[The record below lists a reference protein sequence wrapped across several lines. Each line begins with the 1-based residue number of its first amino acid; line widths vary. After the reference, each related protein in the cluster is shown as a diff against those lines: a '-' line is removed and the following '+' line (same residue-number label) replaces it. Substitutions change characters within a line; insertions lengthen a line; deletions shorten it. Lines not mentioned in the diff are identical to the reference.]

1 MIRHLFKLVWN
12 RKKTNALI
20 MVEILFSFLVVFAL
34 AAAGIELG
42 TLYRSP
48 LGYRHDDVWS
58 VSVDRGAAGHG
69 RSWNADSAATFRR
82 LVDDVRAL
90 PEVVEVASGDNA
102 PFSNSI
108 TLSTWDIDGRE
119 LEAESAAVAQSYDDV
134 LQLDLTQGRW
144 FEEQDGALD
153 WEPTVITAPLATLA
167 FGDED
172 PLGRVLMEND
182 DETEGSKER
191 RVVGV
196 ISEFRRGGDL
206 AQPVPFFFRPACELR
221 DDGPPLDVLLIRLAP
236 GTSAD
241 FEEPLLERLQDI
253 AGTWTFTVTPLSVSR
268 ESRLRQILVPVTIIG
283 LIAAFLLAMVVLG
296 LIGVMWQNVTRRT
309 REIGLRRATGAR
321 RSNIHRQIVAE
332 VMITASL
339 GVVVGGLLAVQV
351 PLIGAFSFLS
361 FDVVLAA
368 LLASAVFMLGLAGF
382 CGLYPGWTATR
393 VHPAEAL
400 HYE

>member
-12 RKKTNALI
+12 RKRTNALI
-20 MVEILFSFLVVFAL
+20 MLEILFSFLVVFAL
-34 AAAGIELG
+34 VATALEFGI
-42 TLYRSP
+42 LYRSP
-48 LGYRHDDVWS
+48 LGYRYDDVWS
-58 VSVDRGAAGHG
+58 VSVDRGTADYGA
-69 RSWNADSAATFRR
+69 WDADSAATFRR
-82 LVDDVRAL
+82 LTDEVRAM
-90 PEVVEVASGDNA
+90 PEVVAVSGGDNA
-102 PFSNSI
+102 PFSTSI
-108 TLSTWDIDGRE
+108 TVSRWDLEGRD
-119 LEAESAAVAQSYDDV
+119 LEAESAAVSQGYSEL
-134 LQLDLTQGRW
+134 LQLDLIQGRW
-144 FEEQDGALD
+144 FEEQDSALD
-153 WEPTVITAPLATLA
+153 WEPTVITARLATLG

-172 PLGRVLMEND
+172 PVGRVLMERD

-206 AQPVPFFFRPACELR
+206 GQPIPFFFRPAREQR
-221 DDGPPLDVLLIRLAP
+221 DDGAPLDTLLIRLAP

-241 FEEPLLERLQDI
+241 FEEPLLARLQGI
-253 AGTWTFTVTPLSVSR
+253 AGTWTFTVKPLSVLR
-268 ESRLRQILVPVTIIG
+268 ESQLQRVLVPLTIIG

-339 GVVVGGLLAVQV
+339 GVVVGGLLAIQV
-351 PLIGAFSFLS
+351 PLIGVLSFLS

-368 LLASAVFMLGLAGF
+368 VLASAAFMLGLAGF

-393 VHPAEAL
+393 IHPAEAL

>member
-1 MIRHLFKLVWN
+1 MIRHLFKMVWN
-12 RKKTNALI
+12 RKRTNALI

-34 AAAGIELG
+34 VAAGLELG
-42 TLYRSP
+42 VLYGSP
-48 LGYRHDDVWS
+48 LGYRYDDVWS
-58 VSVDRGAAGHG
+58 VSVDRGANDYGSWDAG
-69 RSWNADSAATFRR
+69 SAATFRR
-82 LVDDVRAL
+82 LADEARTL
-90 PEVVEVASGDNA
+90 PEVVAVAAGDNA
-102 PFSNSI
+102 PFSSSI
-108 TLSTWDIDGRE
+108 TSSTWDIDGRE
-119 LEAESAAVAQSYDDV
+119 LEAESAAVAQSYSDV
-134 LQLDLTQGRW
+134 LQLDLIQGRW
-144 FEEQDGALD
+144 FEEQDSALD
-153 WEPTVITAPLATLA
+153 WEPTVITARLATLA

-172 PLGRVLMEND
+172 PVGRVLMERD
-182 DETEGSKER
+182 DETKGSKER

-206 AQPVPFFFRPACELR
+206 AQPVSFFFRPACEQR
-221 DDGPPLDVLLIRLAP
+221 DDGAPLDTLLIRLAP

-241 FEEPLLERLQDI
+241 FEEPLLARLQGI
-253 AGTWTFTVTPLSVSR
+253 AGTWTFTVKPLAVSR
-268 ESRLRQILVPVTIIG
+268 ESQLRQILVPLTIIG

-321 RSNIHRQIVAE
+321 RSNIQRQIVAE

-339 GVVVGGLLAVQV
+339 GVIVGGLLAIQV

-361 FDVVLAA
+361 FDIVLLA

>member
-12 RKKTNALI
+12 RKRTNALI

-34 AAAGIELG
+34 AAAGLELG
-42 TLYRSP
+42 ARFRSP
-48 LGYRHDDVWS
+48 LGYRHEDVWS
-58 VSVDRGAAGHG
+58 VSVDRGGAGYG
-69 RSWNADSAATFRR
+69 RSWDADSAATFRR
-82 LVDDVRAL
+82 LADEVRTL
-90 PEVVEVASGDNA
+90 PEVVAVASGDNA
-102 PFSNSI
+102 PFASSI
-108 TLSTWDIDGRE
+108 TISSWKMEGRE
-119 LEAESAAVAQSYDDV
+119 LEAESAAVAQSYSDV
-134 LQLDLTQGRW
+134 LQLDLIQGRW

-153 WEPTVITAPLATLA
+153 WEPTVITARLATLA

-172 PLGRVLMEND
+172 PVGRVLMERD

-206 AQPVPFFFRPACELR
+206 AQPVPFFFRPAFEQR
-221 DDGPPLDVLLIRLAP
+221 DDGAALDTLLIRLAP

-241 FEEPLLERLQDI
+241 FEEPLLARLQGI
-253 AGTWTFTVTPLSVSR
+253 AGTWTFAVKPLSVSR
-268 ESRLRQILVPVTIIG
+268 ESMLRQILVPVTIIG

-339 GVVVGGLLAVQV
+339 GVIVGGLLAIQV
-351 PLIGAFSFLS
+351 PLIGALSFLS
-361 FDVVLAA
+361 FDIVLTAM
-368 LLASAVFMLGLAGF
+368 LASAVFMLSLAGF